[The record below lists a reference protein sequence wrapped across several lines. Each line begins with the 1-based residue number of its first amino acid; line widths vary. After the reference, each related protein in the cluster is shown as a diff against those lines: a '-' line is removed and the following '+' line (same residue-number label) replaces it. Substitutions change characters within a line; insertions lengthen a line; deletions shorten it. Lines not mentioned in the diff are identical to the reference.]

1 MNLSPE
7 ELTILET
14 ALGTLLDNFTYE
26 PEDYSD
32 LAMSEENI
40 RDLQVKIFRAGK
52 EIENDQITD

>member
-52 EIENDQITD
+52 DIENDQITD

>member
-40 RDLQVKIFRAGK
+40 KDLQVKIFRAGK

>member
-1 MNLSPE
+1 VILTSK
-7 ELTILET
+7 ELTILEA

-52 EIENDQITD
+52 ELQNDSIIQ